1 MPAPP
6 RLDDRTAEQIREE
19 LVSRIPMHAPDWT
32 ERDPSDPGMAL
43 IELFAHLASGLVT
56 RINDAPRRTL
66 SSAVSMARPVTHK
79 HLGFHATVVEQ

>member
-1 MPAPP
+1 TTA
-6 RLDDRTAEQIREE
+6 DADRRAT
-19 LVSRIPMHAPDWT
+19 SRMSW
-32 ERDPSDPGMAL
+32 SK
-43 IELFAHLASGLVT
+43 ASGTATHYLPD